1 MKGTN
6 RTLYLL
12 AAVLLLWVGNVPAQ
26 QTLQPL
32 PPSTAAP
39 PRGTTEGAGSTIFG
53 NYCESC
59 HGKVEAAP
67 TPAMLKKMTPEHIY
81 LALTQ
86 GDMVQMAKDLTDQQK
101 RDIAEWV
108 GGRKLGAT
116 DVGDAK
122 KMTNV
127 CPNNP
132 PIRDLTSAPAWNGWS
147 PDLATSRF
155 QPGKAANLSEAKV
168 ARLKL
173 KWALDCQGA
182 DSVYGQPTI
191 VDGKVF
197 VTSDA
202 GYVYSIDAETI
213 RPLVVFQPVSEIK

>member
-1 MKGTN
+1 MKRIHVSLIALSVFLMAPGC
-6 RTLYLL
+6 
-12 AAVLLLWVGNVPAQ
+12 VPGQ
-26 QTLQPL
+26 LQTA
-32 PPSTAAP
+32 PPQGASAP

-81 LALTQ
+81 MALST

-108 GGRKLGAT
+108 GGRKLGST
-116 DVGDAK
+116 EIGDAK

-132 PIRDLTSAPAWNGWS
+132 PIKDLTSAPAWNGWS
-147 PDLATSRF
+147 PDLATTRY
-155 QPGKAANLSEAKV
+155 QPGKGRQFVRGQGDEAQIEMGF
-168 ARLKL
+168 
-173 KWALDCQGA
+173 W
-182 DSVYGQPTI
+182 I
-191 VDGKVF
+191 
-197 VTSDA
+197 A
-202 GYVYSIDAETI
+202 GS
-213 RPLVVFQPVSEIK
+213 